1 MDSVDD
7 WSDIG
12 VLFSNKKLTVK
23 QIIEGCGYKIE
34 DLLEC
39 ADSTIKGILTDSN
52 KRFDTSKAEES
63 SELKTIFD
71 MIKLLDSEQNLA
83 TNNIMNNLNQFGL
96 EKKNTCSRYRL
107 AWDYSVYA

>member
-52 KRFDTSKAEES
+52 IHMLFVPDFVHYP
-63 SELKTIFD
+63 I
-71 MIKLLDSEQNLA
+71 I
-83 TNNIMNNLNQFGL
+83 
-96 EKKNTCSRYRL
+96 
-107 AWDYSVYA
+107 